1 MFHPVATRREN
12 LMPGMFSPMH
22 LIQIL
27 IIVLI
32 VFGPGKLPDVAK
44 TLGEAFKSFKDAVS
58 SDGGK
63 DSLDSDR
70 DPQ

>member
-44 TLGEAFKSFKDAVS
+44 ALGGAFRNFKDAAS
-58 SDGGK
+58 SDDGK
-63 DSLDSDR
+63 ESLGSDK
-70 DPQ
+70 DPK